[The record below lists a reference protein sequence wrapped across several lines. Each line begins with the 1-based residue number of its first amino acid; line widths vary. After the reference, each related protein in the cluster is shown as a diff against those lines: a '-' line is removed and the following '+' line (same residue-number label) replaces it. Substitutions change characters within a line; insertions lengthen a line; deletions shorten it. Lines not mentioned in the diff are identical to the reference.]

1 MYESDGTEIWTGRV
15 DFGVVAC
22 KVIKVIKVGG
32 FAQGE
37 GEEYSNIVEKC
48 MRELQGQRVRLESG
62 FVSSL
67 GV

>member
-1 MYESDGTEIWTGRV
+1 MYEFDGIEIWIGRV
-15 DFGVVAC
+15 DFGVVVC

-32 FAQGE
+32 FVQGE

-48 MRELQGQRVRLESG
+48 MREFQGQRVRLEFG
-62 FVSSL
+62 FVFLL